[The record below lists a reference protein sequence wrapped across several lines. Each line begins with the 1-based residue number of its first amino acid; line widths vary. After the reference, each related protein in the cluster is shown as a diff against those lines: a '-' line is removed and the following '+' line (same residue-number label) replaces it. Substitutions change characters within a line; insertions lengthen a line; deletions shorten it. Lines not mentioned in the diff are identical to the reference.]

1 MIEDRHARCKQDKQ
15 SQQPQHYLL
24 RECFNIRFI
33 FNQFKVYGSSFMNQV
48 TDMMVL
54 RV

>member
-15 SQQPQHYLL
+15 EQEQQHFLL
-24 RECFNIRFI
+24 RDCFNILFI
-33 FNQFKVYGSSFMNQV
+33 FNQFNVYGSSFMNQV